1 MLALQRN
8 CFHQSMYVLRCTLS
22 VTCLIQL
29 AYCLRYSYHK
39 HTKRRWYIPK
49 LISLFRSVVN
59 CRNTKHDIDVTV
71 KRRLSEHRKLVSL
84 IKFVSTPPPLPLFKQ
99 TKTNFKKYLKRIE
112 FNKEKW
118 KVWFVPSVTLIFS
131 LGLVNSKV
139 VTLIPS
145 QKILWFL

>member
-1 MLALQRN
+1 MPVCRTVRLQELNRARAHPTIARVSWSKILSKVQPLQRN

-29 AYCLRYSYHK
+29 AYCLRHSYHK
-39 HTKRRWYIPK
+39 HTKRRQNIPK

-84 IKFVSTPPPLPLFKQ
+84 IKFVSTPLPLFKQ

-112 FNKEKW
+112 FNKEK
-118 KVWFVPSVTLIFS
+118 
-131 LGLVNSKV
+131 
-139 VTLIPS
+139 
-145 QKILWFL
+145 